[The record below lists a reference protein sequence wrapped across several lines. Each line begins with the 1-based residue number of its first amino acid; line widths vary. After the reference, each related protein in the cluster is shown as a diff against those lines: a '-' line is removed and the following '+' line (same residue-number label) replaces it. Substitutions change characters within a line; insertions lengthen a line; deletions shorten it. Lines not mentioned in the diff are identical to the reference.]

1 MRAIRTKDYLYIK
14 NFKPDRWP
22 MGTPENMQGEQKATF
37 EQLANRTQVT
47 TTDLDASMTKA
58 WMYTHLDVHAL
69 G

>member
-1 MRAIRTKDYLYIK
+1 
-14 NFKPDRWP
+14 